1 MAAFSASTEAN
12 LAFALSQEGFVK
24 DEAKQHADTRAN
36 LDGVDDHLD
45 AEASVRSIA

>member
-24 DEAKQHADTRAN
+24 DEAELGGFDVLSPLEN
-36 LDGVDDHLD
+36 LDVLK
-45 AEASVRSIA
+45 I